1 MINMHQK
8 LSTTSNK
15 HTARQHGGAAVE
27 LALVLLVLAT
37 MMAGIFEFG
46 RVFWYYNALTKATRD
61 GARMMSISPKA
72 TIASVAVGNAK
83 TLVVNSV
90 IAANVPSFGAA
101 NVTVT
106 CLTAALAVGTC
117 TDGTAPGG
125 VRVQITGYTIT
136 IGLFS
141 PFYVPGS
148 STSVTANPSPH
159 TTMVYMPV
167 AP

>member
-1 MINMHQK
+1 MRRQ
-8 LSTTSNK
+8 LPTRSNK

-27 LALVLLVLAT
+27 LALILLVLTT

-46 RVFWYYNALTKATRD
+46 RAFWYYEALTKATRD
-61 GARMMSISPKA
+61 GARMMSISPKG

-90 IAANVPSFGAA
+90 LAANVPSFVAA
-101 NVTVT
+101 NVAVT
-106 CLTAALAVGTC
+106 CLTAAFADGTC
-117 TDGTAPGG
+117 TDDTAPGG

-148 STSVTANPSPH
+148 GTSVTANPSPH

>member
-1 MINMHQK
+1 MRRQLPT
-8 LSTTSNK
+8 LSSK
-15 HTARQHGGAAVE
+15 HSARQRGGAAVE
-27 LALVLLVLAT
+27 LALVLIVLLT

-90 IAANVPSFGAA
+90 IAANVPAFVAA
-101 NVTVT
+101 NVAVT
-106 CLTAALAVGTC
+106 CLTAAFADGTC

-136 IGLFS
+136 IGLFT
-141 PFYVPGS
+141 PFYIPGS
-148 STSVTANPSPH
+148 NTSITANPSPH

-167 AP
+167 EP

>member
-1 MINMHQK
+1 MRQK
-8 LSTTSNK
+8 LSPTSNIRK
-15 HTARQHGGAAVE
+15 ARQQGGAAVE
-27 LALVLLVLAT
+27 LAFVLMVLLT

-72 TIASVAVGNAK
+72 SIASVAVGNAK

-101 NVTVT
+101 NVAVT
-106 CLTAALAVGTC
+106 CLTAALTDGTC
-117 TDGTAPGG
+117 TDGVAPGG

-148 STSVTANPSPH
+148 NTSITANPSPH
-159 TTMVYMPV
+159 TTMVYMP
-167 AP
+167 

>member
-1 MINMHQK
+1 MSRQILT
-8 LSTTSNK
+8 LSSK
-15 HTARQHGGAAVE
+15 PAARQHGGAAVE
-27 LALVLLVLAT
+27 LALVFLVLAT

-90 IAANVPSFGAA
+90 IAANVPSFVAA
-101 NVTVT
+101 NVAVT
-106 CLTAALAVGTC
+106 CLTATLAVGTC

-141 PFYVPGS
+141 PFYVPNS
-148 STSVTANPSPH
+148 NTSITANPSPH

>member
-1 MINMHQK
+1 MRHQLPT
-8 LSTTSNK
+8 LSSK
-15 HTARQHGGAAVE
+15 HSARQHGGAAVE
-27 LALVLLVLAT
+27 LALILLVLTT

-46 RVFWYYNALTKATRD
+46 RAFWYYEALTKATRD
-61 GARMMSISPKA
+61 GARMMSISPRA
-72 TIASVAVGNAK
+72 TIASVAVDLAK
-83 TLVVNSV
+83 TRVVNSV

-106 CLTAALAVGTC
+106 CLTAAFAVGTC

-159 TTMVYMPV
+159 TTMAYMP
-167 AP
+167 

>member
-1 MINMHQK
+1 MSCQLPP
-8 LSTTSNK
+8 LSSKRTV
-15 HTARQHGGAAVE
+15 RQHGGAAVE
-27 LALVLLVLAT
+27 LALILLLLTT

-46 RVFWYYNALTKATRD
+46 RAFWYYEALTKATRD

-90 IAANVPSFGAA
+90 VAANVPSFVAA
-101 NVTVT
+101 NVAVT
-106 CLTAALAVGTC
+106 CLTTAFAVGTC
-117 TDGTAPGG
+117 TDGIAPGG

-148 STSVTANPSPH
+148 STSVTANPTPH

>member
-1 MINMHQK
+1 MIRQLPN
-8 LSTTSNK
+8 LSSKQST
-15 HTARQHGGAAVE
+15 RQHGGAAVE
-27 LALVLLVLAT
+27 LALILLLLTT

-46 RVFWYYNALTKATRD
+46 RVFWYYDALTKATRD

-90 IAANVPSFGAA
+90 VAANVPAFVAA
-101 NVTVT
+101 NVVVT
-106 CLTAALAVGTC
+106 CLTAAFAVGTC